1 MKVKFLSLAMLA
13 LVMTACNAPKNEKK
27 EMNETKVEQKE
38 VSMNYA
44 GVDFPTFLNPSN
56 GKAEVNGDTLVIT
69 ANGKTDFFVDPLGE
83 ATALTSPQLLIAID
97 NTKPFT
103 ISVKVT
109 PEFKDDDT
117 YSAAGIVAY
126 EGPTSWQKLCY
137 EQDEQGDHR
146 IVTVRTVGDSD
157 DNNHQCVNTKD
168 VWLRMSSDG
177 KRIGNYWSEDGKKW
191 HLVRI
196 YKNAYPEHFN
206 ISLTSQC
213 PKGES
218 FESKFSDL
226 TLTQTKM
233 DNVRG
238 E

>member
-1 MKVKFLSLAMLA
+1 MLA
-13 LVMTACNAPKNEKK
+13 LATTACNAPKEGKDAKNDAIKIE
-27 EMNETKVEQKE
+27 EKE
-38 VSMNYA
+38 VGMSYA
-44 GVDFPTFLNPSN
+44 DVDFPTILNPSGGN
-56 GKAEVNGDTLVIT
+56 FEVKGDTLLIA

-83 ATALTSPQLLIAID
+83 ATSLTSPQLMIDID

-109 PEFKDDDT
+109 PEFKAADT

-126 EGPTSWQKLCY
+126 ESPTSWQKLCY

-168 VWLRMSSDG
+168 VWLLMSSDG
-177 KRIGNYWSEDGKKW
+177 KRVGNYWSEDGKRW

-206 ISLTSQC
+206 VSLTSQC
-213 PKGES
+213 PKGDG
-218 FESKFSDL
+218 FVSKFSDL